1 MDKGQTGSEIA
12 KLLNIDQG
20 SIDAYIKEF
29 QNPNTKPIAGS
40 IEMSAATKEKHA
52 TYLLQPLTSSLEL
65 NAVEQIDGINN
76 YVTKELK

>member
-40 IEMSAATKEKHA
+40 IWMSAATKEKHA
-52 TYLLQPLTSSLEL
+52 TYLL
-65 NAVEQIDGINN
+65 
-76 YVTKELK
+76 